1 MDGLLGVAGMIITGD
16 YGSFPKIPC
25 VKRTSKII
33 PGWWFQRLRNILVS
47 WDDSSKYMENKI
59 HVPNHQPDN
68 TGFGFPFFFATCIFM
83 KKKDF
88 LFTASRHGIAGS
100 SFGIAPLHLPI
111 GKKKTLPVDGYWLVI
126 NNYGL

>member
-1 MDGLLGVAGMIITGD
+1 MDGLLGVAGMIITSD

-33 PGWWFQRLRNILVS
+33 PGWWFQPLRFQPLRNILVS

-68 TGFGFPFFFATCIFM
+68 TGFGVPFFCATSIFM
-83 KKKDF
+83 KKRIF
-88 LFTASRHGIAGS
+88 SSPRAVMESRDLLLA
-100 SFGIAPLHLPI
+100 LPPFI
-111 GKKKTLPVDGYWLVI
+111 YPSEKKTLPVDGY
-126 NNYGL
+126 